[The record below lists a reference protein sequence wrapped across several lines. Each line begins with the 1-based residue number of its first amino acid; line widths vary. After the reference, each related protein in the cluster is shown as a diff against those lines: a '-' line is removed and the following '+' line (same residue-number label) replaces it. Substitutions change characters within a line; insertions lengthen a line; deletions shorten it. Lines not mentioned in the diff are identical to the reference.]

1 MARCEQQIAKCI
13 RIKNSV
19 IARKLP
25 PNGLN
30 NYSIIRAV
38 YGKIQDV
45 TMRLGIAFPIVI
57 FIIAVIFLAW
67 FFIGGYA
74 LPGGA
79 Q

>member
-13 RIKNSV
+13 RIKNSA
-19 IARKLP
+19 IARKLAS
-25 PNGLN
+25 NESN

-38 YGKIQDV
+38 LQNIQDV